1 MGIPF
6 FLAGKAPDFKQG
18 YEARAVVF
26 MFAVLSVEVLAA
38 GKTRPCH
45 GMMVAKILTGRVLG
59 L

>member
-1 MGIPF
+1 MDIPF
-6 FLAGKAPDFKQG
+6 FLVRKAPDFKQG

-26 MFAVLSVEVLAA
+26 MFVVLSVGVLAA

-45 GMMVAKILTGRVLG
+45 GMLVAKILTGRVLG

>member
-6 FLAGKAPDFKQG
+6 FCVRKAPDFEQG

-38 GKTRPCH
+38 GKTRPCQ
-45 GMMVAKILTGRVLG
+45 GMLVAKILTGRVLG